1 MKILSI
7 KKYSEKKII
16 DVATE
21 EIRKDNAIVIPTDTV
36 YGIACDPFSIS
47 AVKKVWAIKRAV
59 KPMPILCSSID
70 EVAMILSKVN
80 SKIQLL
86 MDHIWP
92 GPVTVVYYGSKFA
105 PLFVS
110 TPSCK
115 VAVRIP
121 DHKFLLKLISEI
133 GGFLVG
139 TSANIHGT
147 PPPRSI
153 EELDPAILRN
163 VPLAID
169 AGSAKWGL
177 SSTVIDLTCSPP
189 KIVREGPLT
198 IDIKLLLHDLFT

>member
-7 KKYSEKKII
+7 EKYSENEII
-16 DVATE
+16 EVATE

-47 AVKKVWAIKRAV
+47 AVKKVWAIKRVV

-70 EVAMILSKVN
+70 EVTMILSRVS
-80 SKIQLL
+80 SKMQLF
-86 MDHIWP
+86 MDYVWP
-92 GPVTVVYYGSKFA
+92 GPVTIVYYGSKFA
-105 PLFVS
+105 PLFLS
-110 TPSCK
+110 TPPCK

-121 DHKFLLKLISEI
+121 DHNFLLKLISEI

-139 TSANIHGT
+139 TSANIYGA

-153 EELDPAILRN
+153 KELDPAILHD

-177 SSTVIDLTCSPP
+177 SSTVVDLTCSPP

-198 IDIKLLLHDLFT
+198 TDIKLLLYNLFT